1 MNSPMAEQHSVT
13 AWFDGLYEGDEDAVT
28 RLVERYLERLV
39 GLGRQ
44 TYRRKFGNIPR
55 PTEDEEDAAL
65 SAFDSFCAAVK
76 AGQIRNLQNRHEL
89 WGLLVKI
96 MIRKVYDQRDRITAK
111 KRGGRDSS
119 MNVADGMDGV
129 VSQLTGPEALA
140 ELRDT
145 YRVAIDKLDDAELK
159 QIAEMDLG
167 GRTRA
172 EIAEALR
179 MTERTVY
186 RKLVNIHEQWD
197 QTFAADR

>member
-1 MNSPMAEQHSVT
+1 MSEQHSVT
-13 AWFDGLYEGDEDAVT
+13 AWFDGLYQGDEDAAT
-28 RLVERYLERLV
+28 RLVERYLDRLV

-44 TYRRKFGNIPR
+44 TYRRRFGDIPR

-76 AGQIRNLQNRHEL
+76 AGQIRHLQNRHEL

-111 KRGGRDSS
+111 KRGGRDAS
-119 MNVADGMDGV
+119 MAVATDDLDDFVG
-129 VSQLTGPEALA
+129 QLTGPEALA

-145 YRVAIDKLDDAELK
+145 YRVAIEKLDDPELR
-159 QIAEMDLG
+159 QIAEMDLE

-172 EIAEALR
+172 EIARALKL
-179 MTERTVY
+179 TERTV
-186 RKLVNIHEQWD
+186 
-197 QTFAADR
+197 